1 MIASPNL
8 IVRAISLV
16 VLVLP
21 MLVAGSYPALAVSA
35 QASPTPV
42 AQPRATSTT
51 SPISPTPTHHQVDV
65 HDDRDEYRETTIT
78 LFKELIELRADGTI
92 DPVLSEGQ
100 FGAEN
105 PRAQEWLQKVGQLDE
120 LGEPLARSDL
130 CFEIPTGFSV
140 SNVVCG
146 FELQTIVAYI
156 HSQNASGFDTLV
168 GKFQLAR
175 ICYENPTLDVCPSS
189 ANVDSTAAQLVAS
202 PTTLPQVTR
211 YVIGLTEGA
220 GAHIRRSA
228 GADESLK
235 AWPEGTEM
243 IVVGPDVTRLWRNV
257 RDPDGNIGFMPAE
270 YLLLPALVMPRQASV
285 PSDIPAYDR
294 DQWRHWIDADG
305 DCQDTRQEVLI
316 AESTTQVTFKS
327 ARKCRVASG
336 TWDGPFTG
344 RQFSDP
350 STLDIDHMV
359 PLKNAH
365 LSGGWDWDRAKKRR
379 FANDLSYDGHLN
391 AVLDSENSRKGSRG
405 PEHWEPPDQSYWCE
419 YAIHWIKI
427 KVDWDLTATDR
438 ELAALKEMLDTCEP
452 PSDVRTVRP
461 TAEPVTTTAPPTA
474 TRTAPEPTA
483 TAVPATPTRPPPQPT
498 ATAVPATPTRPAPE
512 PTATAV
518 PATPSS
524 PLKYDPN
531 GPDRNCT
538 DFDTWEEAQAFYL
551 AAGGPETDRHRL
563 DSGRGGRDGV
573 ACENLPG
580 AP

>member
-1 MIASPNL
+1 M
-8 IVRAISLV
+8 
-16 VLVLP
+16 
-21 MLVAGSYPALAVSA
+21 
-35 QASPTPV
+35 
-42 AQPRATSTT
+42 
-51 SPISPTPTHHQVDV
+51 

-120 LGEPLARSDL
+120 LGEPLAISDQ

-140 SNVVCG
+140 SDAVCG
-146 FELQTIVAYI
+146 FELQTLVSYI
-156 HSQNASGFDTLV
+156 QSQNLSGFDALV
-168 GKFQLAR
+168 GRFQLAR
-175 ICYENPTLDVCPSS
+175 ICHENPTLDVCPSS
-189 ANVDSTAAQLVAS
+189 VNVDSPDAQLVAL

-211 YVIGLTEGA
+211 YVIDNTDGA

-257 RDPDGNIGFMPAE
+257 RDPDGNIGFVPAE
-270 YLLLPALVMPRQASV
+270 YLVLPALVMPRQASV

-294 DQWRHWIDADG
+294 DQWGDWIDADG

-316 AESTTQVTFKS
+316 AESTTQVGFKT
-327 ARKCRVASG
+327 AKKCRVASG

-344 RQFSDP
+344 RQFTDP
-350 STLDIDHMV
+350 RKLDIDHMV
-359 PLKNAH
+359 PLENAH
-365 LSGGWDWDRAKKRR
+365 RSGGWAWNRAKKMR

-391 AVLDSENSRKGSRG
+391 AVHFLANRSKGSKG
-405 PEHWEPPDQSYWCE
+405 PEAWMPPDQSYWCE
-419 YAIHWIKI
+419 YAIHWITI
-427 KVDWDLTATDR
+427 KVDWDLTATQP
-438 ELAALKEMLDTCEP
+438 EIVALKVMLETCDPSTGISVVQPSEEP
-452 PSDVRTVRP
+452 
-461 TAEPVTTTAPPTA
+461 TTTTPGPTA
-474 TRTAPEPTA
+474 TVGAPEPTATALPATPRPVPEPTATAAPATATRSAPEPTA
-483 TAVPATPTRPPPQPT
+483 TAVPAT
-498 ATAVPATPTRPAPE
+498 ATRPAPE
-512 PTATAV
+512 PTATEIPTTPT
-518 PATPSS
+518 PA
-524 PLKYDPN
+524 LLYDPN
-531 GPDRNCT
+531 GPDRNCG
-538 DFDTWEEAQAFYL
+538 DFDTWRQAQDFYL

-563 DSGRGGRDGV
+563 DSGRDGV

>member
-120 LGEPLARSDL
+120 LGEPLAISDQ

-189 ANVDSTAAQLVAS
+189 VNVDSPDAQLVAS

-257 RDPDGNIGFMPAE
+257 RDPDGNIGFVPAE
-270 YLLLPALVMPRQASV
+270 YLVLPALVMPRQASV

-316 AESTTQVTFKS
+316 DESTTQVTFKS
-327 ARKCRVASG
+327 ARQCRVASG

-344 RQFSDP
+344 QLFNDP
-350 STLDIDHMV
+350 SDLDVDHMV
-359 PLKNAH
+359 PLANAH
-365 LSGGWDWDRAKKRR
+365 RSGGWDWDRAKKRR

-391 AVLDSENSRKGSRG
+391 AVLKSVNSYKRDKG
-405 PEHWEPPDQSYWCE
+405 PEAWKPPDQSYWCE

-427 KVDWDLTATDR
+427 KVDWDLTATKR
-438 ELAALKEMLDTCEP
+438 ELAALKQMLNTCEP
-452 PSDVRTVRP
+452 PLRVIIGTP
-461 TAEPVTTTAPPTA
+461 AAELTATPAPPTA
-474 TRTAPEPTA
+474 TASAPEPTA
-483 TAVPATPTRPPPQPT
+483 TPVPPT
-498 ATAVPATPTRPAPE
+498 ATIAAPE
-512 PTATAV
+512 PTTTAIPTTPT
-518 PATPSS
+518 PA
-524 PLKYDPN
+524 LLYDPN
-531 GPDRNCT
+531 GPDRNCG
-538 DFDTWEEAQAFYL
+538 DFDTWRQAQDFYL
-551 AAGGPETDRHRL
+551 AAGGPETDSHRL
-563 DSGRGGRDGV
+563 DSGRDGV

>member
-1 MIASPNL
+1 M
-8 IVRAISLV
+8 
-16 VLVLP
+16 
-21 MLVAGSYPALAVSA
+21 
-35 QASPTPV
+35 
-42 AQPRATSTT
+42 
-51 SPISPTPTHHQVDV
+51 

-120 LGEPLARSDL
+120 LGEPLAISDQ

-140 SNVVCG
+140 SDAVCG
-146 FELQTIVAYI
+146 FELQTLVSYI
-156 HSQNASGFDTLV
+156 QSQNLSGFDALV
-168 GKFQLAR
+168 GRFQLAR
-175 ICYENPTLDVCPSS
+175 ICHENPTLDVCPSS
-189 ANVDSTAAQLVAS
+189 VNVDSPDAQLVAL

-211 YVIGLTEGA
+211 YVIDNTDGA

-257 RDPDGNIGFMPAE
+257 RDPDGNIGFVPAE
-270 YLLLPALVMPRQASV
+270 YLVLPALVMPRQASV

-316 AESTTQVTFKS
+316 DESTTQAEFKT
-327 ARKCRVASG
+327 AKECQVASG
-336 TWDGPFTG
+336 TWTGPYTG

-350 STLDIDHMV
+350 SKLDIDHMV
-359 PLKNAH
+359 PLANAH
-365 LSGGWDWDRAKKRR
+365 RSGGWDWDDAKKRQY
-379 FANDLSYDGHLN
+379 ANDLSYEGHLL
-391 AVLDSENSRKGSRG
+391 AVKASANRSKGSDG
-405 PEHWEPPDQSYWCE
+405 PEDWKPEDESYWCE
-419 YAIHWIKI
+419 YATHWTNI
-427 KVDWDLTATDR
+427 KVAWDLTATER
-438 ELAALKEMLDTCEP
+438 ELADLKQMLETCDPSTGISVVQPSEEP
-452 PSDVRTVRP
+452 
-461 TAEPVTTTAPPTA
+461 TTTTPGPTA
-474 TRTAPEPTA
+474 TVGAPEPTATALPATPRPVPEPTA
-483 TAVPATPTRPPPQPT
+483 TAVPAT
-498 ATAVPATPTRPAPE
+498 ATRPAPE
-512 PTATAV
+512 PTATEIPTTPT
-518 PATPSS
+518 PA
-524 PLKYDPN
+524 LLYDPN
-531 GPDRNCT
+531 GPDRNCG
-538 DFDTWEEAQAFYL
+538 DFDTWRQAQDFYL

-563 DSGRGGRDGV
+563 DSGRDGV

>member
-1 MIASPNL
+1 M
-8 IVRAISLV
+8 
-16 VLVLP
+16 
-21 MLVAGSYPALAVSA
+21 
-35 QASPTPV
+35 
-42 AQPRATSTT
+42 
-51 SPISPTPTHHQVDV
+51 

-120 LGEPLARSDL
+120 LGELLAISDL

-189 ANVDSTAAQLVAS
+189 ANVDSTEAQLVAS

-257 RDPDGNIGFMPAE
+257 RDPDGNIGFVPAE
-270 YLLLPALVMPRQASV
+270 YLVLPALVMPRQASV

-294 DQWRHWIDADG
+294 DHWGDWIDADG
-305 DCQDTRQEVLI
+305 DCQNTRQEVLN
-316 AESTTQVTFKS
+316 AESSTQVTYTS
-327 ARKCRVASG
+327 ARECRVASG
-336 TWDGPFTG
+336 TWAGPYTG
-344 RQFSDP
+344 EQFSDP
-350 STLDIDHMV
+350 GKLDVDHMV
-359 PLKNAH
+359 PLANAH
-365 LSGGWDWDRAKKRR
+365 SSGGWDWDDAKKRQY
-379 FANDLSYDGHLN
+379 ANDLSYEGHLL
-391 AVLDSENSRKGSRG
+391 AVKASANRSKGSDG
-405 PEHWEPPDQSYWCE
+405 PEDWKPEDESYWCE
-419 YAIHWIKI
+419 YATHWINI
-427 KVDWDLTATDR
+427 KVGWDLTATER
-438 ELAALKEMLDTCEP
+438 ELAALREMIDTCES
-452 PSDVRTVRP
+452 PSDVRIVQP
-461 TAEPVTTTAPPTA
+461 TPEPVTTTAPPTA
-474 TRTAPEPTA
+474 TRAAPEPTA
-483 TAVPATPTRPPPQPT
+483 TPTRPASEPT

-551 AAGGPETDRHRL
+551 AAGGPEADRHKL
-563 DSGRGGRDGV
+563 DGNKDGV
-573 ACENLPG
+573 ACESLPG

>member
-35 QASPTPV
+35 QASRTPV

-120 LGEPLARSDL
+120 LGEPLAIFDQ

-140 SNVVCG
+140 SDVVCG

-189 ANVDSTAAQLVAS
+189 VNVDSPDAQLVAS
-202 PTTLPQVTR
+202 PTTLPQATR
-211 YVIGLTEGA
+211 YVIGNTDGA

-257 RDPDGNIGFMPAE
+257 RDPDGNIGFVPAE
-270 YLLLPALVMPRQASV
+270 HLVLPVLVMPRRASV
-285 PSDIPAYDR
+285 PSHILPYDR
-294 DQWRHWIDADG
+294 VQWRHWIDADG

-316 AESTTQVTFKS
+316 AESTTQVGFKT
-327 ARKCRVASG
+327 AKKCRVASG

-344 RQFSDP
+344 RQFTDP
-350 STLDIDHMV
+350 RKLDIDHMV
-359 PLKNAH
+359 PLENAH
-365 LSGGWDWDRAKKRR
+365 RSGGWAWNRAKKMR

-391 AVLDSENSRKGSRG
+391 AVHYLANRSKGSRG
-405 PEHWEPPDQSYWCE
+405 PQNWKPPDHSYWCE
-419 YAIHWIKI
+419 YAIHWITI
-427 KVDWDLTATDR
+427 KVAWKLTATKR
-438 ELAALKEMLDTCEP
+438 ELAALKQMLNTCEP
-452 PSDVRTVRP
+452 PLRVIIGTPAARL
-461 TAEPVTTTAPPTA
+461 TATPAPPTA
-474 TRTAPEPTA
+474 TASAPEPTVTSVPPTA
-483 TAVPATPTRPPPQPT
+483 TIAAPEPT

-563 DSGRGGRDGV
+563 DSGRDGV

>member
-1 MIASPNL
+1 
-8 IVRAISLV
+8 
-16 VLVLP
+16 
-21 MLVAGSYPALAVSA
+21 MLVAGSAPALAVSV

-51 SPISPTPTHHQVDV
+51 SPITPTPTHHQVDV

-120 LGEPLARSDL
+120 LGEPLAISDL

-189 ANVDSTAAQLVAS
+189 VNVDSPDAQLVAS

-257 RDPDGNIGFMPAE
+257 RDPDGNIGFVPAE
-270 YLLLPALVMPRQASV
+270 YLVLPALVMPRQASV

-294 DQWRHWIDADG
+294 DQWGDWIDADG
-305 DCQDTRQEVLI
+305 DCQNTRQEVLI

-327 ARKCRVASG
+327 ARECRVASG
-336 TWDGPFTG
+336 TWAGPTPAE
-344 RQFSDP
+344 QFSDP
-350 STLDIDHMV
+350 RKLDIDHMV
-359 PLKNAH
+359 PLANAH
-365 LSGGWDWDRAKKRR
+365 RSGGWAWDRAKKSRY
-379 FANDLSYDGHLN
+379 ANDLSYDGHLI
-391 AVLDSENSRKGSRG
+391 AVLDIQNRSKGSDG
-405 PEHWEPPDQSYWCE
+405 PEDWKPEDESYWCE
-419 YAIHWIKI
+419 YATHWINI
-427 KVDWDLTATDR
+427 KVAWDLTATER
-438 ELAALKEMLDTCEP
+438 ELAALKEMIDTCES
-452 PSDVRTVRP
+452 PSDVRIVQP
-461 TAEPVTTTAPPTA
+461 TAEPVTT
-474 TRTAPEPTA
+474 TA
-483 TAVPATPTRPPPQPT
+483 TAVPATPTRPPPQPTATAVPATPTRPAPEPT

-563 DSGRGGRDGV
+563 DSGRDGV

>member
-120 LGEPLARSDL
+120 LGEPLAISDQ

-189 ANVDSTAAQLVAS
+189 VNVDSPDAQLVAS

-257 RDPDGNIGFMPAE
+257 RDPDGNIGFVPAE
-270 YLLLPALVMPRQASV
+270 YLVLPALVMPRQASV

-316 AESTTQVTFKS
+316 DESTTQVTFKS
-327 ARKCRVASG
+327 ARQCRVASG

-344 RQFSDP
+344 QLFNDP
-350 STLDIDHMV
+350 SDLDVDHMV
-359 PLKNAH
+359 PLANAH
-365 LSGGWDWDRAKKRR
+365 RSGGWDWDRAKKRR

-391 AVLDSENSRKGSRG
+391 AVLKSVNSYKRDKG
-405 PEHWEPPDQSYWCE
+405 PEAWKPPDQSYWCE

-427 KVDWDLTATDR
+427 KVDWDLTATKR
-438 ELAALKEMLDTCEP
+438 ELAALKQMLNTCEP
-452 PSDVRTVRP
+452 PLRVIIGTP
-461 TAEPVTTTAPPTA
+461 AAELTATPAPPTA
-474 TRTAPEPTA
+474 TASAPEPTA
-483 TAVPATPTRPPPQPT
+483 TPVPPT
-498 ATAVPATPTRPAPE
+498 ATIAAPE
-512 PTATAV
+512 PTTTAIPTTPT
-518 PATPSS
+518 PA
-524 PLKYDPN
+524 LLYDPN
-531 GPDRNCT
+531 GPDRNCG
-538 DFDTWEEAQAFYL
+538 DFDTWRQAQDFYL

-563 DSGRGGRDGV
+563 DSGRDGV